1 MSVKFFKCTVCG
13 KVVEEVIN
21 SDAKPV
27 CCGKEMFELKA
38 NTTDAATEKHVPVV
52 EINGNTVTA
61 SVGSVTHPMEEDH
74 YIQFIAIETDKGFY
88 KKYLNPG
95 EEPKA
100 TFTLTDEKFVAAYE
114 LCNKHGL
121 WKKE

>member
-1 MSVKFFKCTVCG
+1 MPALPAFSSLYSNNHSAANC
-13 KVVEEVIN
+13 KV
-21 SDAKPV
+21 
-27 CCGKEMFELKA
+27 
-38 NTTDAATEKHVPVV
+38 
-52 EINGNTVTA
+52 
-61 SVGSVTHPMEEDH
+61 
-74 YIQFIAIETDKGFY
+74 IAIETDKGFY